1 MMAPACGT
9 PTLRAALPILP
20 SQTTSCDSTQTRVLH
35 LPHRPELRAASVRRM
50 RNERTLAIRAGA
62 ALLGPD
68 LLEVA
73 DATILVRGDI
83 IVGCGAAGDVAV
95 PAGTPAIDASSL
107 TLLPGFIDAHVHIG
121 FVEPATVVRGGV
133 TTVRDLGWPLDEIGR
148 LMAGSEAPGSEGP
161 AITAV
166 GPILTAPGG
175 YPTRAGWAPQGTALE
190 IGSPERADEAVHSLA
205 EWGAAAIKIALNPPA
220 GPVLDTPT
228 LTAITETA
236 RSVGLRT
243 TGHVTGL
250 DQLDRALDAGLD
262 ELAHMLMSYEAIPDD
277 TIARMVTAD
286 MVVVPT
292 LAVRS
297 GADLDQAVDN
307 LRRFAAAGGKVVY
320 GTDLG
325 NSGPQPGIDPLEV
338 AGMAAAEMAPS
349 AIIRSATAGA
359 AAWLGLDDRGVLE
372 QGRRADIIGVSGEPT
387 KRAADLTDV
396 ELVMQGGRVVKGS

>member
-1 MMAPACGT
+1 
-9 PTLRAALPILP
+9 
-20 SQTTSCDSTQTRVLH
+20 
-35 LPHRPELRAASVRRM
+35 M
-50 RNERTLAIRAGA
+50 RNERTLEIRAGA
-62 ALLGPD
+62 ALFGPD

-73 DATILVRGDI
+73 DATILVRGGI
-83 IVGCGAAGDVAV
+83 IVGCGAAGDVTV
-95 PAGTPAIDASSL
+95 PAGTPVVDASRL
-107 TLLPGFIDAHVHIG
+107 TLMPGFIDAHVHIG
-121 FVEPATVVRGGV
+121 FVEPAAVVRGGV

-175 YPTRAGWAPQGTALE
+175 YPTRAGWAPRGTGLE
-190 IGSPERADEAVHSLA
+190 VDSPGAAQDAVHSLA
-205 EWGAAAIKIALNPPA
+205 KWGASAIKIALNPPA

-250 DQLDRALDAGLD
+250 DQLDRALDTGLD

-277 TIARMVTAD
+277 TIERMVAAG

-307 LRRFAAAGGKVVY
+307 LWRFAAAGGRIVY

-325 NSGPQPGIDPLEV
+325 NNGPQPGIDALEV
-338 AGMAAAEMAPS
+338 AAMAAAGMAPP
-349 AIIRSATAGA
+349 AIIGSATAEA
-359 AAWLGLDDRGVLE
+359 AAWLGLGDRGILE
-372 QGRRADIIGVSGEPT
+372 PGRRADIIGVAGEPT
-387 KRAADLTDV
+387 ARAADLTNV
-396 ELVMQGGRVVKGS
+396 ELVVRAGRVIKGS